1 MASQFVFDA
10 IGTHWVVDIFDEVSL
25 EKEKILLQKISER
38 IEFFDKT
45 YSRFRSDSLI
55 TEISK
60 NAGRYLLPEDSTKL
74 FSVYRKM
81 YDLTN
86 GLVTPFIGQVLVD
99 AGYDAKYSLTQQ
111 RELSKPLSWDDAI
124 KYNELYLDVMVPTIL
139 DFGAGGK
146 GYLVDL
152 VAEVLEENGVRSYCV
167 DAGGDMVYKNVKDES
182 IVVGLE
188 HPEDI
193 TKVIG
198 TIKLLNKSLCGS
210 AGNRRTWGN
219 FHHIINPET
228 LSSPKEVLA
237 VWVLSSSTF
246 VADILTTGLF
256 FVSPEIF
263 KEHYDFEYFILK
275 SDYSFEKSKG
285 FEVELF

>member
-228 LSSPKEVLA
+228 LS
-237 VWVLSSSTF
+237 
-246 VADILTTGLF
+246 
-256 FVSPEIF
+256 
-263 KEHYDFEYFILK
+263 
-275 SDYSFEKSKG
+275 
-285 FEVELF
+285 